1 MASPGE
7 YLDRIGALRD
17 AGDADAADF
26 LAERYRTLKASGAF
40 EPPGPAPRMQVE
52 PVSFAPPG
60 QVEEAIRVQA
70 RELAEA
76 EQSARGRVQAASIPI
91 GTEERERELVAEA
104 NRPRAAA
111 LEVGRLDEPR
121 TDSGVLPFFRPS
133 FISDEVA
140 YRVRT
145 PTPSDIPFE
154 TAEAA
159 EENREA
165 PEDFA
170 RRYPTPYAPEVVE
183 EGVLR
188 TFRDPGRRGAA
199 GEGRDPTLGEEFIE
213 AFAQQPVMSEEQARN
228 AERELARQQAD
239 VDRRINAG
247 QSVPFLER
255 NPGSLLGEVFTR
267 PEQGAGIVESPLGAS
282 LRSTLGYISALAG
295 EGYFSAL
302 GYEVDAEGMP
312 VDPDDLAYQVS
323 RLRESVGIP
332 EVLPITT
339 SGGLLTIPL
348 PGFATRRE
356 RGQAEPTYFD
366 PTSGRAVTGEGYLER
381 VVKNVS
387 RGRSIGDEFASTP
400 AVRDYYATTFGDPD
414 LAYFAGLVPDLLLP
428 AGPGVALKATAGVG
442 RIAAAKG
449 LAPLSRAFVESTN
462 AAEAASA
469 AAKAGADYATGAGAK
484 AVEAGQ
490 RSRSAVIAD
499 AFKRRA
505 LAATGDVRGRA
516 ADYVAA
522 VTPGKA
528 SDARINRRVALRVLD
543 RIGLDTDL
551 DIVKGAVRPTSATVD
566 AIKRDVGEAL
576 RGIADTPEEAAALE
590 ARFSRLL
597 DRNIPD
603 DYVLISETVAV
614 PRVYAADARDQARN
628 ARRGVFLKT
637 SDEVARDLARAAES
651 SRSEDVAEALR
662 SAAAAVAA
670 DAAENGV
677 RYGLGQIP
685 RSVRVRVDS
694 ALRRSAKE
702 SGVPYPRLR
711 EQLGTRSP
719 REYADANRGR
729 LSDSIL
735 RELED
740 ADKWDMASPRVA
752 ALVEDAVRV
761 GLEPRIKESVRLS
774 RDLTAAQVALRTAES
789 SLLANLSSSGL
800 LATPTFRRLA
810 AVGGVLRTETAAT
823 ARAAQRMKRR
833 GQEALRIASRDLF
846 REVRDT
852 GSVDVALSN
861 LLSRYWR
868 AAGETDVVA
877 LWGRLLGELYGEDAV
892 RRVLP
897 LMRQKKIGPFDS
909 QASTPLPTVEVVRMV
924 DRLAAEV
931 GAVRGGT
938 LLEPDFH
945 RAFLRTS
952 LEEGLRKSIAQDEKL
967 RDMLASATTLEEA
980 TAGTIAGDAILDTM
994 RSLRGRPGDVVDA
1007 ADAGLDQLRTLTKQ
1021 AALNPEEARLV
1032 EVPAEY
1038 RIGRT
1043 PTYRLYDRAAEG
1055 AERMLAEEGT
1065 ELVRFLEEV
1074 PVRQRGEVGKMA
1086 RDLVEFLL
1094 STGSRNFRQRME
1106 YGFIIPNVPTM
1117 LGRLV
1122 EMPLVALATIG
1133 GVNAAAG
1140 AGRLAQSATKQLL
1153 GRRLRGD
1160 SLESVDGIVY
1170 DSGDLERLA
1179 EVYPL
1184 GLSRLETE
1192 RVGSLAGDLLRDA
1205 KKQARGKGFDYV
1217 AEYAN
1222 PLDRGLFLRIAEA
1235 LELGFRRSV
1244 FEARLVAGDAPEEAA
1259 DVARRSLLDYDDVPD
1274 VIRDQLGR
1282 VFATASNRYGLTR
1295 EAIGLLKDNPRAATA
1310 ILKGTREKQ
1319 RTQDPYQLHGDR
1331 LLKSAGLI
1339 DFGEEGS
1346 FYGPEVPV
1354 ASLVERPLSVLR
1366 GADILASRMRDLY
1379 EAGDRLAESEVIVK
1393 TTAGDIRRN
1402 MSDPLIDGVF
1412 DVYEAFEGS
1421 QPYESQRLGETEPI
1435 SDEKTF
1441 WTYAL
1446 WANRKDPDRSSGEW
1460 ESFLE
1465 LMKPEIIPPPSGAEH
1480 ATIPGAWSRQPPEGI
1495 PHILDGR
1502 DRFGD
1507 PIYLALRP
1515 GADGLRRI
1523 QIARALTPDNI
1534 ERLLPLVAA
1543 MEKEPTD
1550 DQRAEA
1556 DVFTSP
1562 LIPDTVGG
1570 MVSSVLLEPSGVA
1583 GVERGTEAQRRAI
1596 RAVRETIE

>member
-1 MASPGE
+1 MATPGE

-17 AGDADAADF
+17 AGDTDAADF

-60 QVEEAIRVQA
+60 QVEGQIREQA
-70 RELAEA
+70 RQLAEA
-76 EQSARGRVQAASIPI
+76 EQAARGRVQAASIPL
-91 GTEERERELVAEA
+91 GTAERERELVAEA
-104 NRPRAAA
+104 ERSRGAV
-111 LEVGRLDEPR
+111 LEAGRLDEPR
-121 TDSGVLPFFRPS
+121 TDTGVLPFFRPS
-133 FISDEVA
+133 RISDEVA

-154 TAEAA
+154 TPEAA
-159 EENREA
+159 EEAREA

-199 GEGRDPTLGEEFIE
+199 GEGRAPTLGEEFIE

-247 QSVPFLER
+247 ESVPFLER
-255 NPGSLLGEVFTR
+255 NPGSFLGEVFTR
-267 PEQGAGIVESPLGAS
+267 PEQGEGIVESPLGAS

-302 GYEVDAEGMP
+302 GYEVDSEGMP
-312 VDPDDLAYQVS
+312 VDPDDFAYQVS
-323 RLRESVGIP
+323 KIRESVGIP
-332 EVLPITT
+332 EVLPVTT

-366 PTSGRAVTGEGYLER
+366 PSSGRAVTGEGYLER

-387 RGRSIGDEFASTP
+387 RGRSIGDEFAATP
-400 AVRDYYATTFGDPD
+400 AIRDYYATTFGDPD
-414 LAYFAGLVPDLLLP
+414 LSYFAGLVPDLFLP
-428 AGPGVALKATAGVG
+428 AGPGVALKATAG
-442 RIAAAKG
+442 AAKVAAGG

-469 AAKAGADYATGAGAK
+469 AARTGADFATGAGAK

-490 RSRSAVIAD
+490 RSRRAIIAD
-499 AFKRRA
+499 AFKRR
-505 LAATGDVRGRA
+505 TGPPSDLRGRA

-551 DIVKGAVRPTSATVD
+551 DVVKNAVRPTSATVE

-590 ARFSRLL
+590 ARFARLL

-628 ARRGVFLKT
+628 ARRSVFLKT

-651 SRSEDVAEALR
+651 SRSEEVAEALLEA
-662 SAAAAVAA
+662 SKAVAA
-670 DAAENGV
+670 DAAENGA
-677 RYGLGQIP
+677 RYGLGQLP

-711 EQLGTRSP
+711 EELGTRSP
-719 REYADANRGR
+719 REYAAANRGR
-729 LSDSIL
+729 LSESII
-735 RELED
+735 RELEE
-740 ADKWDMASPRVA
+740 ADQWDMASPRVA

-789 SLLANLSSSGL
+789 GLLANLSTAGL

-833 GQEALRIASRDLF
+833 GQEALRTASRDLF

-861 LLSRYWR
+861 LLARYWR
-868 AAGETDVVA
+868 ASGETDVLA
-877 LWGRLLGELYGEDAV
+877 LWQRLLGELYGEDAV

-897 LMRQKKIGPFDS
+897 LMRQKKLGPFDS
-909 QASTPLPTVEVVRMV
+909 QAKTTLPTVEVVRMV

-952 LEEGLRKSIAQDEKL
+952 IEEGLRKSIAQDEKL

-1065 ELVRFLEEV
+1065 ELVRLLEEV

-1106 YGFIIPNVPTM
+1106 YGFIIPNIPAM

-1122 EMPLVALATIG
+1122 EMPLVAMATIG
-1133 GVNAAAG
+1133 GANAAAG
-1140 AGRLAQSATKQLL
+1140 AGRLAQRITRQLL

-1205 KKQARGKGFDYV
+1205 KKQARGRGFDYV

-1259 DVARRSLLDYDDVPD
+1259 NVARRSLLDYDDVPD

-1319 RTQDPYQLHGDR
+1319 RTQDPYQLYGDR

-1354 ASLVERPLSVLR
+1354 ASLIERPLSVLR

-1421 QPYESQRLGETEPI
+1421 EPYESQRLGEAEPL
-1435 SDEKTF
+1435 SDEKAF

-1465 LMKPEIIPPPSGAEH
+1465 LMQPEIIPPPSGAEH

-1515 GADGLRRI
+1515 GADGLKRI
-1523 QIARALTPDNI
+1523 RIARSLTPDRV

-1550 DQRAEA
+1550 EQRAEA

-1570 MVSSVLLEPSGVA
+1570 MVSSVLFEPTGVP

-1596 RAVRETIE
+1596 REVRETIE

>member
-1 MASPGE
+1 MATPGE

-17 AGDADAADF
+17 AGDTDAADF

-60 QVEEAIRVQA
+60 QVEGQIREQA
-70 RELAEA
+70 RQLAEA
-76 EQSARGRVQAASIPI
+76 EQAARGRVQAASIPL
-91 GTEERERELVAEA
+91 GTAERERELVAEA
-104 NRPRAAA
+104 ERSRGAV
-111 LEVGRLDEPR
+111 LEAGRLDEPR
-121 TDSGVLPFFRPS
+121 TDTGVLPFFRPS
-133 FISDEVA
+133 RISDEVA

-154 TAEAA
+154 TPEAA
-159 EENREA
+159 EEAREA

-199 GEGRDPTLGEEFIE
+199 GEGRAPTLGEEFIE

-247 QSVPFLER
+247 ESVPFLER
-255 NPGSLLGEVFTR
+255 NPGSFLGEVFTR
-267 PEQGAGIVESPLGAS
+267 PEQGEGIVESPLGAS

-302 GYEVDAEGMP
+302 GYEVDSEGMP
-312 VDPDDLAYQVS
+312 VDPDDFAYQVS
-323 RLRESVGIP
+323 KIRESVGIP
-332 EVLPITT
+332 EVLPVTT

-366 PTSGRAVTGEGYLER
+366 PSSGRAVTGEGYLER

-387 RGRSIGDEFASTP
+387 RGRSIGDEFAATP
-400 AVRDYYATTFGDPD
+400 AIRDYYATTFGDPD
-414 LAYFAGLVPDLLLP
+414 LSYFAGLVPDLFLP
-428 AGPGVALKATAGVG
+428 AGPGVALKATAG
-442 RIAAAKG
+442 AAKVAAGG

-469 AAKAGADYATGAGAK
+469 AARTGADFATGAGAK

-490 RSRSAVIAD
+490 RSRRAIIAD
-499 AFKRRA
+499 AFKRR
-505 LAATGDVRGRA
+505 TGPPSDLRGRA

-551 DIVKGAVRPTSATVD
+551 DVVKNAVRPTSATVE

-590 ARFSRLL
+590 ARFARLL

-628 ARRGVFLKT
+628 ARRSVFLKT

-651 SRSEDVAEALR
+651 SRSEEVAEALLEA
-662 SAAAAVAA
+662 SKAVAA
-670 DAAENGV
+670 DAAENGA
-677 RYGLGQIP
+677 RYGLGQLP

-711 EQLGTRSP
+711 EELGTRSP
-719 REYADANRGR
+719 REYAAANRGR
-729 LSDSIL
+729 LSESII
-735 RELED
+735 RELEE
-740 ADKWDMASPRVA
+740 ADQWDMASPRVA

-789 SLLANLSSSGL
+789 GLLANLSTAGL

-833 GQEALRIASRDLF
+833 GQEALRTASRDLF

-861 LLSRYWR
+861 LLARYWR
-868 AAGETDVVA
+868 SSGETDVLA
-877 LWGRLLGELYGEDAV
+877 LWQRLLGELYGEDAV

-897 LMRQKKIGPFDS
+897 LMRQKKLGPFDS
-909 QASTPLPTVEVVRMV
+909 QAKTTLPTVEVVRMV

-952 LEEGLRKSIAQDEKL
+952 IEEGLRKSIAQDEKL

-1065 ELVRFLEEV
+1065 ELVRLLEEV

-1106 YGFIIPNVPTM
+1106 YGFIIPNIPAM

-1122 EMPLVALATIG
+1122 EMPLVAMATIG
-1133 GVNAAAG
+1133 GANAAAG
-1140 AGRLAQSATKQLL
+1140 AGRLAQRITRQLL

-1205 KKQARGKGFDYV
+1205 KKQARGRGFDYV

-1259 DVARRSLLDYDDVPD
+1259 NVARRSLLDYDDVPD

-1319 RTQDPYQLHGDR
+1319 RTQDPYQLYGDR

-1346 FYGPEVPV
+1346 FYGPEVPI
-1354 ASLVERPLSVLR
+1354 ASLIERPLSVLR

-1421 QPYESQRLGETEPI
+1421 EPYESQRLGEAEPL
-1435 SDEKTF
+1435 SDEKAF

-1465 LMKPEIIPPPSGAEH
+1465 LMQPEIIPPPSGAEH

-1515 GADGLRRI
+1515 GADGLKRI
-1523 QIARALTPDNI
+1523 RIARSLTPDRV

-1550 DQRAEA
+1550 EQRAEA

-1570 MVSSVLLEPSGVA
+1570 MVSSVLFEPTGVP

-1596 RAVRETIE
+1596 REVRETIE

>member
-7 YLDRIGALRD
+7 YLERIGQLRA
-17 AGDADAADF
+17 AGDTDAADF
-26 LAERYRTLKASGAF
+26 LTERYRTLKASGAF

-60 QVEEAIRVQA
+60 QVEGQIREQA

-76 EQSARGRVQAASIPI
+76 EQAARGRLQAASIPL
-91 GTEERERELVAEA
+91 GTAERERELVAEA
-104 NRPRAAA
+104 ERSRGAV
-111 LEVGRLDEPR
+111 LEAGRLDEPR
-121 TDSGVLPFFRPS
+121 TDTGVLPFFRPS
-133 FISDEVA
+133 RISDEVA

-154 TAEAA
+154 TPEAA
-159 EENREA
+159 EEAREA

-188 TFRDPGRRGAA
+188 TYRDPGRRGAA
-199 GEGRDPTLGEEFIE
+199 GKGRDPTLGEEFIE

-247 QSVPFLER
+247 ESVPFLER

-295 EGYFSAL
+295 EGYFSGL
-302 GYEVDAEGMP
+302 GYEVDSEGMP
-312 VDPDDLAYQVS
+312 VDPDEFAYQVS

-332 EVLPITT
+332 EVLPVTT
-339 SGGLLTIPL
+339 SGGLVTIPL

-366 PTSGRAVTGEGYLER
+366 PSSGRAVTGEGYLER
-381 VVKNVS
+381 VVQNVA
-387 RGRSIGDEFASTP
+387 RGRSIGDEFAATP

-414 LAYFAGLVPDLLLP
+414 LAYFAGLLPDLLLP
-428 AGPGVALKATAGVG
+428 AGPGVALKATAG
-442 RIAAAKG
+442 AAKVAAGG

-469 AAKAGADYATGAGAK
+469 AAKAGADFATGAGAK

-490 RSRSAVIAD
+490 RSRSAIISD
-499 AFKRRA
+499 ALKRR
-505 LAATGDVRGRA
+505 TGPPSDLRGRA

-551 DIVKGAVRPTSATVD
+551 DVVKSAVRPTSATVD

-597 DRNIPD
+597 ERNIPD

-614 PRVYAADARDQARN
+614 PRVYAADARDQARA

-637 SDEVARDLARAAES
+637 SDEVAQDLARAAES
-651 SRSEDVAEALR
+651 SRSDDVAEALLEA
-662 SAAAAVAA
+662 SKAVAA
-670 DAAENGV
+670 DAAESGA
-677 RYGLGQIP
+677 RYGLGQLP
-685 RSVRVRVDS
+685 RDVRVRVDS

-711 EQLGTRSP
+711 ESLGTRSP
-719 REYADANRGR
+719 REFANANKGR
-729 LSDSIL
+729 LSDSMY
-735 RELED
+735 RELVD
-740 ADKWDMASPRVA
+740 ADSWDMASPRVA

-833 GQEALRIASRDLF
+833 GQEALRTASRDLF

-861 LLSRYWR
+861 LLARYWR
-868 AAGETDVVA
+868 AAGETDVLA
-877 LWGRLLGELYGEDAV
+877 LWQRLLGELYGEDAV

-897 LMRQKKIGPFDS
+897 LMRQKKLGPFDS
-909 QASTPLPTVEVVRMV
+909 QAKTTLPTVDVVRSV

-1043 PTYRLYDRAAEG
+1043 PRYRLYDRAAEG

-1065 ELVRFLEEV
+1065 ELVRLLEEV
-1074 PVRQRGEVGKMA
+1074 PVRQRGEVAKMG

-1122 EMPLVALATIG
+1122 EMPLVAMATIG
-1133 GVNAAAG
+1133 GANAAAG
-1140 AGRLAQSATKQLL
+1140 AGRLAQRATKQLL

-1244 FEARLVAGDAPEEAA
+1244 FETRLVAGDAPEEAA
-1259 DVARRSLLDYDDVPD
+1259 NVARRSLLDYDDVPD
-1274 VIRDQLGR
+1274 AIRDQLGR

-1295 EAIGLLKDNPRAATA
+1295 EAIGLLKDNPRAASA

-1319 RTQDPYQLHGDR
+1319 RTQDPYQLYGDR

-1379 EAGDRLAESEVIVK
+1379 KAGDRLAESEVIVK

-1421 QPYESQRLGETEPI
+1421 EPYESQRLGEAEPL
-1435 SDEKTF
+1435 SDEKAF

-1465 LMKPEIIPPPSGAEH
+1465 LMQPEIIPPPSGAEH

-1515 GADGLRRI
+1515 GAEGLRRI
-1523 QIARALTPDNI
+1523 RLARAITPDRL
-1534 ERLLPLVAA
+1534 EALLPLVAA
-1543 MEKEPTD
+1543 MEKQPTD

-1562 LIPDTVGG
+1562 LIPDTAAG
-1570 MVSSVLLEPSGVA
+1570 MVSSVLFEPTGVP

-1596 RAVRETIE
+1596 REVRETIE

>member
-7 YLDRIGALRD
+7 YLERIGELRSE
-17 AGDADAADF
+17 GHTEAADF
-26 LAERYRTLKASGAF
+26 LTERYRTLKASGAF
-40 EPPGPAPRMQVE
+40 EAPGPAPRMQVD
-52 PVSFAPPG
+52 PVSFASPG
-60 QVEEAIRVQA
+60 QVEKQIREQA

-76 EQSARGRVQAASIPI
+76 EQLARGRVQAASIPI
-91 GTEERERELVAEA
+91 GTTDRERQLVEEAERSRGA
-104 NRPRAAA
+104 F
-111 LEVGRLDEPR
+111 LEAGRLDEPR
-121 TDSGVLPFFRPS
+121 TDTGVLPFFRPS
-133 FISDEVA
+133 FISDEVS
-140 YRVRT
+140 YRVRP
-145 PTPSDIPFE
+145 PTLLGPYDTS
-154 TAEAA
+154 EAA
-159 EENREA
+159 EEARGES
-165 PEDFA
+165 EDFS
-170 RRYPTPYAPEVVE
+170 RQYPTPYAPEMVE

-188 TFRDPGRRGAA
+188 TYRDPGRRGAA

-213 AFAQQPVMSEEQARN
+213 AFAQQPVMSEEQARE
-228 AERELARQQAD
+228 AERALARQQAE

-247 QSVPFLER
+247 ERVPFLER

-267 PEQGAGIVESPLGAS
+267 PEQGEGIVESPLGAS

-302 GYEVDAEGMP
+302 GYEVDSEGMP
-312 VDPDDLAYQVS
+312 VDPDDIAYQIGKI
-323 RLRESVGIP
+323 REEFGIP
-332 EVLPITT
+332 EVLPVAT

-366 PTSGRAVTGEGYLER
+366 PSSGRAVTGEGYLER
-381 VVKNVS
+381 VVRNVA
-387 RGRSIGDEFASTP
+387 RGRSIGDEFAATP

-428 AGPGVALKATAGVG
+428 AGPGVALKATAGAG
-442 RIAAAKG
+442 RLIKAGG
-449 LAPLSRAFVESTN
+449 LEPLSRAFIESTN

-469 AAKAGADYATGAGAK
+469 AARTGADYATGAGAR
-484 AVEAGQ
+484 AIEAGQ
-490 RSRSAVIAD
+490 RSRSAIIAD
-499 AFKRRA
+499 ALKSRSTPSSGA
-505 LAATGDVRGRA
+505 RGVA

-551 DIVKGAVRPTSATVD
+551 DMVKNAIRPTSATVS
-566 AIKRDVGEAL
+566 AIKRDVGQAL
-576 RGIADTPEEAAALE
+576 RGIADTAEEAAALE
-590 ARFSRLL
+590 ARFARLL

-614 PRVYAADARDQARN
+614 PRIYEEAAREQAKN

-651 SRSEDVAEALR
+651 SRSEEVSDALR
-662 SAAAAVAA
+662 SASAAVAA
-670 DAAENGV
+670 DAAEAGL
-677 RYGLGQIP
+677 RYGLKQLP
-685 RSVRVRVDS
+685 KPVRTRIDS
-694 ALRRSAKE
+694 ALRMQAKE
-702 SGVPYPRLR
+702 SGIPLPKLR
-711 EQLGTRSP
+711 ETLGSRSP
-719 REYADANRGR
+719 REFAAKNQDR
-729 LSDSIL
+729 LSESMR
-735 RELED
+735 RELEN
-740 ADKWDMASPRVA
+740 ARKWDMSNPRVA
-752 ALVEDAVRV
+752 ALVEDAVRI

-774 RDLTAAQVALRTAES
+774 RDLTAAQVALRTAEG
-789 SLLANLSSSGL
+789 SLLANLSTAGL

-810 AVGGVLRTETAAT
+810 AVGGVLRTETVAT

-833 GQEALRIASRDLF
+833 GQEALRTASRDLF

-852 GSVDVALSN
+852 GSVDTALSN
-861 LLSRYWR
+861 LLARYWR

-877 LWGRLLGELYGEDAV
+877 LWERLLGELYGEDAV

-897 LMRQKKIGPFDS
+897 LMRQKKLGPFDRE
-909 QASTPLPTVEVVRMV
+909 ADTLLPTVQTVRAI

-952 LEEGLRKSIAQDEKL
+952 IEEGLRKSIAQDEKL
-967 RDMLASATTLEEA
+967 REMLASATTLEEA
-980 TAGTIAGDAILDTM
+980 TVGTIAGDAILDTM
-994 RSLRGRPGDVVDA
+994 RSLRGRPGAVVDA
-1007 ADAGLDQLRTLTKQ
+1007 SESGLDQLRTLTKQ

-1038 RIGRT
+1038 RIGNT
-1043 PTYRLYDRAAEG
+1043 PRYRLYDRAAEG

-1065 ELVRFLEEV
+1065 ELVRMLEEV
-1074 PVRQRGEVGKMA
+1074 PVRQRGEVQRMA

-1094 STGSRNFRQRME
+1094 STGRRNWIQRAE
-1106 YGFIIPNVPTM
+1106 YGFIIPNIPTQ

-1133 GVNAAAG
+1133 GANAAAG
-1140 AGRLAQSATKQLL
+1140 AGRLAQRATKQLL

-1170 DSGDLERLA
+1170 DSADLDNLA
-1179 EVYPL
+1179 AVYPL

-1217 AEYAN
+1217 AEYLN
-1222 PLDRGLFLRIAEA
+1222 PLDRGLFLRFAEA

-1244 FEARLVAGDAPEEAA
+1244 FEARLIAGDAPEEAA
-1259 DVARRSLLDYDDVPD
+1259 NVARRSLLDYDDVPD
-1274 VIRDQLGR
+1274 VIRDKLGR
-1282 VFATASNRYGLTR
+1282 IFATVSNRYGLTR

-1331 LLKSAGLI
+1331 LLKSAGLL
-1339 DFGEEGS
+1339 DFGDEGS

-1354 ASLVERPLSVLR
+1354 ASLIERPLAVLR

-1379 EAGDRLAESEVIVK
+1379 KAGDRLAESEFIVK
-1393 TTAGDIRRN
+1393 TTAGDIRRSIN
-1402 MSDPLIDGVF
+1402 DPLIDGVF
-1412 DVYEAFEGS
+1412 DVYEAFDGS
-1421 QPYESQRLGETEPI
+1421 EPYESQRLGETEPI

-1446 WANRKDPDRSSGEW
+1446 WAHRKDPDRSSGEW
-1460 ESFLE
+1460 QTFLE
-1465 LMKPEIIPPPSGAEH
+1465 RMQPEIIPPPSGAESSF
-1480 ATIPGAWSRQPPEGI
+1480 PGRWSRQPPEGI

-1502 DRFGD
+1502 DEFGD

-1515 GADGLRRI
+1515 GAEGLKRI
-1523 QIARALTPDNI
+1523 RLARAITPDRL

-1550 DQRAEA
+1550 EQRAEA

-1562 LIPDTVGG
+1562 LIPDSLGG
-1570 MVSSVLLEPSGVA
+1570 MTASVFLEATGVP

-1596 RAVRETIE
+1596 RDVRETIE

>member
-1 MASPGE
+1 MATPGE

-17 AGDADAADF
+17 AGDTDAADF

-60 QVEEAIRVQA
+60 QVEGQIREQA
-70 RELAEA
+70 RQLAEA
-76 EQSARGRVQAASIPI
+76 EQAARGRVQAASIPL
-91 GTEERERELVAEA
+91 GTAERERELVAEA
-104 NRPRAAA
+104 ERSRGAV
-111 LEVGRLDEPR
+111 LEAGRLDEPR
-121 TDSGVLPFFRPS
+121 TDTGVLPFFRPS

-159 EENREA
+159 EEAREA

-188 TFRDPGRRGAA
+188 TYRDPGRRGAA

-228 AERELARQQAD
+228 AERELARQQAE

-247 QSVPFLER
+247 ESVPFLER
-255 NPGSLLGEVFTR
+255 NPGSFLGEVFTR
-267 PEQGAGIVESPLGAS
+267 PEQGEGIVETPLGAS

-302 GYEVDAEGMP
+302 GYEVDSEGMP
-312 VDPDDLAYQVS
+312 VDPDDFAYQVS
-323 RLRESVGIP
+323 KIRESVGIP
-332 EVLPITT
+332 EVLPVTT

-348 PGFATRRE
+348 PGFATKRE

-366 PTSGRAVTGEGYLER
+366 PSSGRAVTGEGYLER

-387 RGRSIGDEFASTP
+387 RGRSIGDEFAATP
-400 AVRDYYATTFGDPD
+400 AIRDYYATTFGDPD
-414 LAYFAGLVPDLLLP
+414 LSYFAGLVPDLFLP
-428 AGPGVALKATAGVG
+428 AGPGVALKATAG
-442 RIAAAKG
+442 AAKVAAGG
-449 LAPLSRAFVESTN
+449 LTPLSRAFVESTN
-462 AAEAASA
+462 AAEAASV
-469 AAKAGADYATGAGAK
+469 AAKSGADFATGAGAK

-490 RSRSAVIAD
+490 RSRRAIIAD
-499 AFKRRA
+499 SFKRR
-505 LAATGDVRGRA
+505 TGPPSDLRGRA

-551 DIVKGAVRPTSATVD
+551 DVVKNAVRPTSATVE

-590 ARFSRLL
+590 ARFARLL

-628 ARRGVFLKT
+628 ARRSVFLKT

-651 SRSEDVAEALR
+651 SRSEEVAEALLEASR
-662 SAAAAVAA
+662 AVAA
-670 DAAENGV
+670 DAAENGA

-685 RSVRVRVDS
+685 RSVRIRIDS

-729 LSDSIL
+729 LSDSII
-735 RELED
+735 RELEE

-789 SLLANLSSSGL
+789 SLLANLSTAGL

-833 GQEALRIASRDLF
+833 GQEALRTASRDLF

-861 LLSRYWR
+861 LLARYWR

-877 LWGRLLGELYGEDAV
+877 LWERLLGELYGEDAV

-897 LMRQKKIGPFDS
+897 LMRQKKLGPFDS
-909 QASTPLPTVEVVRMV
+909 QAKTKLPTVDVVRSV

-1032 EVPAEY
+1032 EVPAKY

-1065 ELVRFLEEV
+1065 ELVRLLEEV

-1094 STGSRNFRQRME
+1094 STGSRNVRQRME

-1122 EMPLVALATIG
+1122 EMPLVAMATIG
-1133 GVNAAAG
+1133 GANAAAG
-1140 AGRLAQSATKQLL
+1140 AGRLAQRATKQLL

-1205 KKQARGKGFDYV
+1205 KKQARGRGFDYV

-1259 DVARRSLLDYDDVPD
+1259 KVARRSLLDYDDVPD
-1274 VIRDQLGR
+1274 AIRDQLGR

-1319 RTQDPYQLHGDR
+1319 RTQDPYQLYGDR
-1331 LLKSAGLI
+1331 LLQSAGLI

-1393 TTAGDIRRN
+1393 TTAGD
-1402 MSDPLIDGVF
+1402 S
-1412 DVYEAFEGS
+1412 
-1421 QPYESQRLGETEPI
+1421 
-1435 SDEKTF
+1435 
-1441 WTYAL
+1441 
-1446 WANRKDPDRSSGEW
+1446 
-1460 ESFLE
+1460 
-1465 LMKPEIIPPPSGAEH
+1465 
-1480 ATIPGAWSRQPPEGI
+1480 ATIIEETVNLRGAR
-1495 PHILDGR
+1495 
-1502 DRFGD
+1502 
-1507 PIYLALRP
+1507 YL
-1515 GADGLRRI
+1515 
-1523 QIARALTPDNI
+1523 
-1534 ERLLPLVAA
+1534 
-1543 MEKEPTD
+1543 
-1550 DQRAEA
+1550 
-1556 DVFTSP
+1556 
-1562 LIPDTVGG
+1562 
-1570 MVSSVLLEPSGVA
+1570 
-1583 GVERGTEAQRRAI
+1583 I
-1596 RAVRETIE
+1596 RSQYAVQQGNPCKY